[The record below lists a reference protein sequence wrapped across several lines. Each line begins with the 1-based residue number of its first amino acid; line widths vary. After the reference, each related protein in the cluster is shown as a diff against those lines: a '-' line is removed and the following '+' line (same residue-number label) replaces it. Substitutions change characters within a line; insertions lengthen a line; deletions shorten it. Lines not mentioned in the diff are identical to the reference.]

1 MRVLFVESH
10 NLDRP
15 DPLGSH
21 HYIRLFAE
29 RGHECLWLGPA
40 ISPFHLFKPDRLNR
54 ERFRTWRGGIRRVDG
69 IQWLVPLTLLF
80 YYDLPLLRS
89 PFTGRNQ
96 YRFCLPPLKSVLKK
110 TGFFPIDL
118 LWFASPA
125 GLGLLDAVPHRLS
138 VYRLADRLDQ
148 FDRIPSS
155 VNILSEELIRS
166 SGLVLATS
174 RYLQQWAQQRG
185 ERKVH
190 YLPNGVDDIFF
201 EEQLSIPADFPS
213 GDRPVV
219 VYLGA
224 LDSRFDADL
233 VAGAVKK
240 NRGYHFLMIGPVTSG
255 EVKEKL
261 DRLEGEVNFSLAG
274 PREHLLAPA
283 YLRHSSAGIIPFKQ
297 NRLTEAV
304 NPIKYYEYLA
314 SGLPVVVPPLRE
326 LVEMKGPACF
336 YEDLGGLGGA
346 LKKAVKHTAAERR
359 ALVDYAKARSWRA
372 RFEQVMAIVEAE
384 ECETAPGRSCYRGGG
399 GV

>member
-29 RGHECLWLGPA
+29 RGHDCLWLGPA
-40 ISPFHLFKPDRLNR
+40 VSPFHLFKPDRLNR

-69 IQWLVPLTLLF
+69 VQWLVPLTLFF

-89 PFTGRNQ
+89 KYVGRNQ
-96 YRFCLPPLKSVLKK
+96 YFFSLPPINSMLKK
-110 TGFFPIDL
+110 TGFSPVDL
-118 LWFASPA
+118 LWFASPV
-125 GLGLLDAVPHRLS
+125 GLGLLDALPHRLS

-148 FDRIPSS
+148 FNRIPASIN
-155 VNILSEELIRS
+155 VLSEELIRS
-166 SGLVLATS
+166 SSLVLATS
-174 RYLQQWAQQRG
+174 RSLQQWAQQKGDRN
-185 ERKVH
+185 VH

-201 EEQLSIPADFPS
+201 APDLPVPADFPS
-213 GDRPVV
+213 DGRPVV
-219 VYLGA
+219 VYLGT

-233 VAGAVKK
+233 VAGAVK
-240 NRGYHFLMIGPVTSG
+240 NYRNCHFLLIGPVTAG
-255 EVKEKL
+255 DVKERLK
-261 DRLEGEVNFSLAG
+261 RLEGEDNFSLAG
-274 PREHLLAPA
+274 PREHHLAPA

-314 SGLPVVVPPLRE
+314 SGLPVVAPPLRE

-336 YEDLGGLGGA
+336 YENPESFGGA
-346 LKKAVKHTAAERR
+346 LEKAVKQGAAERR
-359 ALVDYAKARSWRA
+359 TLVEYARGRSWRA
-372 RFEQVMAIVEAE
+372 RFEQVMEILQAEALE
-384 ECETAPGRSCYRGGG
+384 NVNGLQGW
-399 GV
+399 